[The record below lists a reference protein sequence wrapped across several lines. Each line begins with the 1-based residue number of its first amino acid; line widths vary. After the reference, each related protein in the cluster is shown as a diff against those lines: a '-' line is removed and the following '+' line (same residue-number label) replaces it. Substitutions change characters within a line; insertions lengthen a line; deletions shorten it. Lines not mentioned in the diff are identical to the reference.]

1 MSIKQTLSTLRADPV
16 IIGGFALGVI
26 SLAIAAG
33 VMWQQ
38 LVVEPRLHAA
48 NVHYGLSV
56 KVTVERVNGYID
68 DLSQTLNSIAS
79 QPQIAELFVADD
91 QQGLDQLEITAAQ
104 DIENAESIYF
114 IDRQQQRHIESLGY
128 AAKQMVRQSLNGSSL
143 LPRAAPRAAPTA
155 SPRAVKIDQQWQ
167 LLISQAVP
175 SQPSADGVT
184 GVILLRLS
192 IDGLTDV
199 LNNADTTNGTLEFQ
213 QLVPNRNAVA
223 LISIGESSA
232 PLGDQDANSGPQIFD
247 TNNPRWKIAF
257 TPSQTLLQT
266 INRELPP
273 FWLFFTLAV
282 IAVVSSLLGLVNIR
296 SKFNAK
302 QTAIFVEKDSA
313 EDALFAPEIEP
324 ANESAL
330 AQPVLDTVADQ
341 PLQSDES
348 QYSSNVKG
356 IKDVQEH
363 PAPIAATPSIQPAA
377 PSQDHSIPFVAP
389 DVVFRDYDI
398 RGIADT
404 EITPEFATR
413 LGKTLGSIII
423 KNGHKAI
430 YVGRDGRLSSR
441 QLGVALRAGL
451 KSTGCKV
458 IDLGE
463 VTTPVLNFAVHHDGQ
478 STCGIMITASHNPA
492 HYNGFKIII
501 QGQVIAGQTL
511 QLLKPML
518 QARQF
523 MASDQGQVVG
533 HNIVPHYIREIVAQ
547 TSIDRSFRIVI
558 DAGNAVAGPVALQ
571 LFDSLG
577 CLAFPIYCEV
587 DGSFPNHDP
596 NPADEKNLQGLIAKV
611 KEVNADLGFAFDGD
625 GDRLVV
631 ISGNGDIIWP
641 DQLMMI
647 FARDILSR
655 NPGADIVFDV
665 KSSKRLAEVI
675 RQYSG
680 RPVMCKTGHS
690 HVRKAVQ
697 QNSAPLGGE
706 FSGHIFFNDRWKGFD
721 DGPYA
726 AVRLL
731 EILCA
736 DPDNKTLDA
745 MIGELDKSSYTPEI
759 LIPIDEADK
768 FSLMATVAA
777 GCQFNGAEII
787 TLDGLRVEYA
797 HGWGLIRASN
807 TSASLTLRFEAD
819 DDQALE
825 DIKQRFR
832 QELSP
837 FINNMEDY
845 F

>member
-1 MSIKQTLSTLRADPV
+1 MSIKHTLSTLRADPV
-16 IIGGFALGVI
+16 IIGGFSLGVI

-143 LPRAAPRAAPTA
+143 LPRA

-192 IDGLTDV
+192 IEGLTDV

-363 PAPIAATPSIQPAA
+363 RAPIAATPSILPAA
-377 PSQDHSIPFVAP
+377 PSQDHSIPFVAS

-558 DAGNAVAGPVALQ
+558 DAGNAA
-571 LFDSLG
+571 
-577 CLAFPIYCEV
+577 
-587 DGSFPNHDP
+587 
-596 NPADEKNLQGLIAKV
+596 
-611 KEVNADLGFAFDGD
+611 
-625 GDRLVV
+625 
-631 ISGNGDIIWP
+631 
-641 DQLMMI
+641 
-647 FARDILSR
+647 
-655 NPGADIVFDV
+655 
-665 KSSKRLAEVI
+665 
-675 RQYSG
+675 
-680 RPVMCKTGHS
+680 
-690 HVRKAVQ
+690 
-697 QNSAPLGGE
+697 
-706 FSGHIFFNDRWKGFD
+706 
-721 DGPYA
+721 
-726 AVRLL
+726 
-731 EILCA
+731 
-736 DPDNKTLDA
+736 
-745 MIGELDKSSYTPEI
+745 
-759 LIPIDEADK
+759 
-768 FSLMATVAA
+768 
-777 GCQFNGAEII
+777 
-787 TLDGLRVEYA
+787 
-797 HGWGLIRASN
+797 
-807 TSASLTLRFEAD
+807 
-819 DDQALE
+819 
-825 DIKQRFR
+825 
-832 QELSP
+832 
-837 FINNMEDY
+837 
-845 F
+845 